1 MKVFV
6 YFYLRYNLCFQ
17 CDIDEILQR
26 AETRDEGPSMA
37 GDELLSAFK
46 VASFAF
52 DEEKA
57 VMEVKKE
64 GVEGEEG
71 KDWVRIP
78 FKHYVK

>member
-1 MKVFV
+1 M
-6 YFYLRYNLCFQ
+6 
-17 CDIDEILQR
+17 QR

-52 DEEKA
+52 DEDKA

-64 GVEGEEG
+64 NADDER
-71 KDWVRIP
+71 DWVCVDFIDC
-78 FKHYVK
+78 YTYD